1 MSVYC
6 VFSFYVFIFSHLQT
20 NIANDVSLV
29 NFNVLIIL
37 PKQTSMSIL
46 FYKRFWQFLVVFN
59 SKRCRETSYGQIII
73 FNILVFKSFFGLRNV
88 ILYLSEISANI
99 YIFYIFRLFIHIFRG
114 LKIYIFCIFKIICRY
129 FRNLQIIVGQTRF
142 FEKFAVLTEGI
153 DLFQIITF
161 IFVDIIVV
169 FSKEVR
175 KKDETYIYQY
185 TRCHQTTTRLI
196 LLQRVFFPFVGICLT
211 KSKVQQIGFIAIF
224 QLFELSIIYPQKN
237 IKQINKGFL
246 QPPSLQKLVE
256 ALCLS

>member
-99 YIFYIFRLFIHIFRG
+99 YIFYIFRLFIHIFRD
-114 LKIYIFCIFKIICRY
+114 LKIYIFKIFKIICRY
-129 FRNLQIIVGQTRF
+129 FRNLQIIVGQIKF
-142 FEKFAVLTEGI
+142 FKKFDVLIEGI
-153 DLFQIITF
+153 CLFQIITF

-169 FSKEVR
+169 SPKEVL
-175 KKDETYIYQY
+175 KKMRHTSTNTLDNYSFN
-185 TRCHQTTTRLI
+185 TTTKGVFYSCGHLPDKIQNLI
-196 LLQRVFFPFVGICLT
+196 DWFYYYWGKL
-211 KSKVQQIGFIAIF
+211 
-224 QLFELSIIYPQKN
+224 
-237 IKQINKGFL
+237 GFL
-246 QPPSLQKLVE
+246 KNLLF
-256 ALCLS
+256 